1 MNLRSLL
8 VPLLALSALFV
19 GGCASDQSG
28 GSTASG
34 TSQAAAV
41 HPESVAIKVTG
52 GSDGTAVTAS
62 QVANASF
69 TASLKKSLNHAR
81 TFGKVLPAGS
91 ADAVFQLDVTIT
103 PLEPP
108 AIGESM
114 TATVETNWTL
124 TRVSNGY
131 VIWQKKISASHTT
144 EAKEAFTGIE
154 RVQLAI
160 EGAVQANI
168 DDGISQLS
176 SASLH

>member
-1 MNLRSLL
+1 MNLRSLSA
-8 VPLLALSALFV
+8 PLLAFFALAI

-28 GSTASG
+28 SSATPAN
-34 TSQAAAV
+34 APAAV
-41 HPESVAIKVTG
+41 LHPESVRIKVTG

-62 QVANASF
+62 QVPNMYFAAGL
-69 TASLKKSLNHAR
+69 TKSLSRAR

-91 ADAVFQLDVTIT
+91 ADAVFQLEVTLA

-114 TATVETNWTL
+114 TATVDANWTL
-124 TRVSNGY
+124 TRISNGY
-131 VIWQKKISASHTT
+131 VLWQKKISASHTAG
-144 EAKEAFTGIE
+144 AKEAFTGIE

-168 DDGISQLS
+168 KDGVAQLG
-176 SASLH
+176 ATSLL